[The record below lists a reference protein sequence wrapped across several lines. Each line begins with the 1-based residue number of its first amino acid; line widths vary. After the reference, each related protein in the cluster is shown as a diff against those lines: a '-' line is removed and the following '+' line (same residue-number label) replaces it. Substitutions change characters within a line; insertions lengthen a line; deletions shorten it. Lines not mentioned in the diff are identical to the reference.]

1 MKKSDLI
8 NYLQGVD
15 MYKIAV
21 IPGDGIGK
29 TVVSEAVRVLKSTD
43 LKFEFRYMEVGY
55 EVFKRVG
62 TSIPEDVV
70 SKLRDTQACLFGA
83 TTTPVGV
90 PNYRSAI
97 VTLRKALD
105 LYANVR
111 PVRSYPIR
119 GHVKDVDLV
128 IVRENTE
135 GLYSGIEF
143 EMEDSALA
151 VRVITRRACKRIAR
165 FAFDLVMKR
174 RRKLTI
180 VTKANVMR
188 KTCGLFREVSLLVAK
203 DYPGV
208 EVEELFVDAAAMN
221 LVSKPQVFD
230 VILTSNLFGDILSD
244 EAAGLVGGL
253 GLAPSANIGDGYG
266 LFEPVHG
273 SAPDIAG
280 TGIANPIAS
289 ILSAKMM
296 LDFLGEDEWAERIEN
311 AVVSVLKEGKYL
323 TPDLGGSSTTREVTE
338 AIIGALWKS

>member
-1 MKKSDLI
+1 
-8 NYLQGVD
+8 

-29 TVVSEAVRVLKSTD
+29 TVVPEAVRVLESTG
-43 LKFEFRYMEVGY
+43 LKFDFQYMEVGY

-62 TSIPEDVV
+62 ASVPEEVL
-70 SKLRDTQACLFGA
+70 SRIKETQACLFGA
-83 TTTPVGV
+83 ATTPVGV
-90 PNYRSAI
+90 ADYRSAI

-111 PVRSYPIR
+111 PAKSYPIR
-119 GHVKDVDLV
+119 NSVEDVDLV
-128 IVRENTE
+128 VVRENTE

-143 EMEDSALA
+143 ELEDSAFTL
-151 VRVITRRACKRIAR
+151 RVITRRASERIAR
-165 FAFDLVMKR
+165 FAFNLAMKR
-174 RRKLTI
+174 RRKLTV

-203 DYPGV
+203 DYP
-208 EVEELFVDAAAMN
+208 EVELDELFVDVAALN
-221 LVSKPQVFD
+221 LVLKPRVFD

-253 GLAPSANIGDGYG
+253 GLAPSANIGDDYA

-280 TGIANPIAS
+280 KGIANPIAAV
-289 ILSAKMM
+289 LSAKMM
-296 LDFLGEDEWAERIEN
+296 LDYLGENNWAERIET
-311 AVVSVLKEGKYL
+311 AVVTVLREGKYL
-323 TPDLGGSSTTREVTE
+323 TPDLGGDSTTHGVTD
-338 AIIGALWKS
+338 AIIDAMEK

>member
-1 MKKSDLI
+1 
-8 NYLQGVD
+8 

-29 TVVSEAVRVLKSTD
+29 TVVPEAVRVLESTG
-43 LKFEFRYMEVGY
+43 LEFDFQYMEVGY
-55 EVFKRVG
+55 EVFKKVG
-62 TSIPEDVV
+62 TSVPEDIL
-70 SKLRDTQACLFGA
+70 SKIKRTQACLFGA

-90 PNYRSAI
+90 ADYRSAV

-111 PVRSYPIR
+111 PAKSYPIR
-119 GHVKDVDLV
+119 SSVKDVDLV

-143 EMEDSALA
+143 ELEDSAFTL
-151 VRVITRRACKRIAR
+151 RMITRRASERIAR
-165 FAFDLVMKR
+165 FAFNLAMKR
-174 RRKLTI
+174 RRKVTV
-180 VTKANVMR
+180 VTKANVLR
-188 KTCGLFREVSLLVAK
+188 KSCGLFREVTLLVAK
-203 DYPGV
+203 DYPEV
-208 EVEELFVDAAAMN
+208 EVNELFVDVAAMN
-221 LVSKPQVFD
+221 LVLKPQVFD

-253 GLAPSANIGDGYG
+253 GLASSANIGDDYA

-280 TGIANPIAS
+280 KGIANPMAA

-296 LDFLGEDEWAERIEN
+296 LNYLGENKWAEHVEN
-311 AVVSVLKEGKYL
+311 AVVTVLKEGKHL
-323 TPDLGGSSTTREVTE
+323 TPDIGCTSTTREVAE
-338 AIIGALWKS
+338 AIIDALEA